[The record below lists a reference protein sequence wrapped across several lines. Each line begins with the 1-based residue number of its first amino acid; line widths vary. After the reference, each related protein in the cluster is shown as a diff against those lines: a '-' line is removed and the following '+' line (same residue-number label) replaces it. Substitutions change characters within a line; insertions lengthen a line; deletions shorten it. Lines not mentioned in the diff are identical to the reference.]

1 MLPLE
6 NIKQE
11 IISNINSYYG
21 FNAVNKIQFKN
32 LPLDIESSN
41 TYPEL
46 KIESDGKDF
55 FSKDEGELSTS
66 KGDSPIEKALF
77 KLEKTVL
84 KRKNEL

>member
-1 MLPLE
+1 MHK
-6 NIKQE
+6 NQ
-11 IISNINSYYG
+11 IINYQKVKISTE
-21 FNAVNKIQFKN
+21 IQFKN

-46 KIESDGKDF
+46 KIESHSKDS
-55 FSKDEGELSTS
+55 FSKDEGELSPS